1 MAARPLGLALLSL
14 LLLLHSGEAASSLTR
29 LKQQTSSS
37 LEQWRERAAQELQS
51 PSGDAFA
58 LVEAEAHLALQSI
71 PVRSPALACGQRPNA
86 YVCRA
91 RFCKPSVPS

>member
-1 MAARPLGLALLSL
+1 MAARLLALALLF

-29 LKQQTSSS
+29 WKQQTSSS

-58 LVEAEAHLALQSI
+58 LVEADARLALQSI
-71 PVRSPALACGQRPNA
+71 PVRSPVRS
-86 YVCRA
+86 RA
-91 RFCKPSVPS
+91 RSASQRACM